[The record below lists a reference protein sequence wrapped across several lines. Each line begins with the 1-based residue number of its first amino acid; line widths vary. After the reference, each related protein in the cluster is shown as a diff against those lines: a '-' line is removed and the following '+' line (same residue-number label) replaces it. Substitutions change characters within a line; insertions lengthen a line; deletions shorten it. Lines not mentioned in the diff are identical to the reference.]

1 MLKNGK
7 KKFSNQFIKYEINLI
22 TVNKKKCSDTLLVE
36 PLVRVPSLL
45 QAKSILKRQ
54 ENQHNLLID
63 FPKVLLLGEQK
74 I

>member
-22 TVNKKKCSDTLLVE
+22 TVNQKKCSDTLLVE